1 MCPLISTP
9 GPGNRHMPIAT
20 SLALAFSLSADA
32 FAASLGKGAS
42 LHRPNLREAARIG
55 AYFGAFELATPLV
68 GLALGSLALGWS
80 VGRYVE
86 AVDHWIAFALL
97 LVVGSRMSYLAWAGS
112 TDDDTPKPS
121 RHSALALIATALAT
135 SVDATA
141 VGITL
146 GFMDVHIPMTIALIG
161 AVTFSMAFG
170 GVLIGRA
177 AGPLLGRWAEF
188 AGGIGLV
195 AIGVK
200 VLVDH
205 GAFG

>member
-1 MCPLISTP
+1 MPL
-9 GPGNRHMPIAT
+9 AT
-20 SLALAFSLSADA
+20 SVALAFSLSADA

-42 LHRPNLREAARIG
+42 LHRPGLREAARIG
-55 AYFGAFELATPLV
+55 AYFGAFELATPLI
-68 GLALGSLALGWS
+68 GLALGWS
-80 VGRYVE
+80 VGRYIQ
-86 AVDHWIAFALL
+86 AVDHWIAFTLL
-97 LVVGSRMSYLAWAGS
+97 LVVGARMSYLAWRGS
-112 TDDDTPKPS
+112 DDDDRPKPS

-141 VGITL
+141 VGVTL

-188 AGGIGLV
+188 AGGIGLI
-195 AIGVK
+195 AIGCK
-200 VLVDH
+200 VLVEH
-205 GAFG
+205 GVFG